1 MKPILQESPGYAETI
16 SHNGHRLTP
25 QRREV
30 YEVLLAQRDHPTA
43 TEVFLRAK
51 QRMPSISLA
60 TVYNCLE
67 TLVEC
72 GLAKQVNVERDA
84 TRYCPNLTEHGH
96 FVCERCGKIYDVPLL
111 ASKRIGRTWDLPV
124 DFTVAHS
131 DIMLRGACAD
141 CNKSIYPFDESF
153 DPKLAR
159 HDWGA

>member
-1 MKPILQESPGYAETI
+1 MKPIAQENPGYAETI

-43 TEVFLRAK
+43 TEVFLRTK

-60 TVYNCLE
+60 TIYNCLE

-72 GLAKQVNVERDA
+72 GLVKQVNVERDA

-96 FVCERCGKIYDVPLL
+96 FMCERCGKIYDVPLL
-111 ASKRIGRTWDLPV
+111 ASKRVGRTWDLPV
-124 DFTVAHS
+124 GFTVVHS

-141 CNKSIYPFDESF
+141 CNK
-153 DPKLAR
+153 
-159 HDWGA
+159 GT

>member
-1 MKPILQESPGYAETI
+1 MKHGPPGNSGYEETI

-30 YEVLLAQRDHPTA
+30 YDVLLAQRDHPTA

-67 TLVEC
+67 TLVDC

-84 TRYCPNLTEHGH
+84 TRYCPNLDEHGH
-96 FVCERCGKIYDVPLL
+96 FMCERCGKVFDVPLA
-111 ASKRIGRTWDLPV
+111 ASHHIEGTWDLPRGFTV
-124 DFTVAHS
+124 THSDFT
-131 DIMLRGACAD
+131 LRGICAD
-141 CNKSIYPFDESF
+141 CT
-153 DPKLAR
+153 R
-159 HDWGA
+159 